1 LKLPSDSNFW
11 GEFDGESIQ
20 HNGKLIK
27 DLMVAVEKAEQAAS
41 PQSVQDCS
49 VSEPSTQDLSRQQN
63 TQPVQTPPT
72 VDSESEQLA

>member
-1 LKLPSDSNFW
+1 L

-49 VSEPSTQDLSRQQN
+49 VSEPSTQDLSRQN
-63 TQPVQTPPT
+63 TQPDQPPQT